1 VYQRSKF
8 FPILLKALGI
18 VIFAAFVGIIYNSLS
33 PQRITLKGSWSRKVV
48 QDSLVVPYSYQQND
62 PPAVSL
68 DYAMMK
74 FQSEGTV
81 FVDARYPEDYNSGHI
96 KGAINFPYEEFE
108 QYSPQVLPK
117 LPFDKEIITY
127 CDGSEC
133 ETSLLLAREL
143 RDRGYKNLKI
153 FFGGWSEWQKA
164 ELPVEVKSQKLEV
177 GSEK

>member
-1 VYQRSKF
+1 MYQRPRF
-8 FPILLKALGI
+8 FHIFLKAVGI

-74 FQSEGTV
+74 FQSQGTI
-81 FVDARYPEDYNSGHI
+81 FVDARYPEDDNSGHI
-96 KGAINFPYEEFE
+96 KGAINFPYEQFE
-108 QYSPQVLPK
+108 QYSSKVLPK
-117 LPFDKEIITY
+117 LSFDKEIITY
-127 CDGSEC
+127 CDGTEC

-143 RDRGYKNLKI
+143 RDKGYKNLKI

-164 ELPVEVKSQKLEV
+164 ELPIEVRSGK
-177 GSEK
+177 

>member
-1 VYQRSKF
+1 MQVYQRSNLF
-8 FPILLKALGI
+8 HILLKAISI
-18 VIFAAFVGIIYNSLS
+18 VIFGSFVGIIYNSLS
-33 PQRITLKGSWSRKVV
+33 PQGITLKGSWSRKVT
-48 QDSLVVPYSYQQND
+48 QDSLAVPYSYQKDD

-74 FQSEGTV
+74 FQSERTI
-81 FVDARYPEDYNSGHI
+81 FLDARYPEDYKSGHI

-108 QYSPQVLPK
+108 EYSSQVLPK
-117 LPFDKEIITY
+117 LSFDKEIITY

-143 RDRGYKNLKI
+143 RDKGYKNIKI

-164 ELPVEVKSQKLEV
+164 GLPIEVRSEKLEV
-177 GSEK
+177 RS